1 MNQTSE
7 ENDTQ
12 EQELLDPLLEE
23 RKKQFKIFSLVG
35 DGFNEDLEP
44 ESEDD
49 SGASPV
55 KEEEGEAA
63 TEPGSSE
70 PASQPLEGEEGDSK
84 TEDADEPK
92 PPAVP
97 KVTIRK
103 KEQRLPDIQPFT
115 PEKKTVDPTTAFQ
128 EQQQQQPP
136 PAPAEPTDLM
146 DDEREEL
153 ELARFAEAEKP
164 GSYQSALDFILK
176 RREFIKQRIA
186 DEGRGYRPSQDPEY
200 REWVEENAPLKP
212 AQRKQLERRKI
223 QDELRKEFEQANQK
237 RDEALRREIEALRK
251 KPEIEKKSSQ
261 FRQAAESSLSTAFKE
276 VFPEI
281 DDADQAA
288 EAIRPIIAPVVDQYS
303 GVVES
308 FLELNGGIV
317 PFNQHDPTHNFISRF
332 IDEQA
337 RFFEAHGGTSLFRD
351 GRRFVRPDLISQ
363 VPKEQQHLYWTFSE
377 SDIVDVFAEKSRM
390 ETRRILE
397 NEKKKWE
404 KFQKIAPKRKKE
416 DGKRVP
422 SGERA
427 PLVSPPSSEDL
438 GPSAETSLSP
448 GASGGSE
455 QEASSPSFLSFLN
468 G

>member
-1 MNQTSE
+1 MKQTSE
-7 ENDTQ
+7 ENDIQ
-12 EQELLDPLLEE
+12 EQQLDPLLEE

-44 ESEDD
+44 EPEDP
-49 SGASPV
+49 GASSAQGTD
-55 KEEEGEAA
+55 EGSSV
-63 TEPGSSE
+63 EPGSSD
-70 PASQPLEGEEGDSK
+70 PSSQPLEGEEGAPK
-84 TEDADEPK
+84 KEDEGEPK
-92 PPAVP
+92 PSAAP

-115 PEKKTVDPTTAFQ
+115 PEKRAVEPAAALPG
-128 EQQQQQPP
+128 QQQPPP

-153 ELARFAEAEKP
+153 ELARFAENEKP
-164 GSYQSALDFILK
+164 GAYQSALDFILK
-176 RREFIKQRIA
+176 RREFVKLRMA

-200 REWVEENAPLKP
+200 REWLEENAPFKP

-251 KPEIEKKSSQ
+251 KPEIERKSSR

-276 VFPEI
+276 VFPEV
-281 DDADQAA
+281 DEAGQVA
-288 EAIRPIIAPVVDQYS
+288 EELRPIVAPVVEQYA

-308 FLELNGGIV
+308 FLELNGGIA
-317 PFNQHDPTHNFISRF
+317 PFNPSDPTHNFISRF

-337 RFFEAHGGTSLFRD
+337 RFFEANGGANLFRD

-363 VPKEQQHLYWTFSE
+363 VPKEQQHLYWTFTE
-377 SDIVDVFAEKSRM
+377 SDIVAVFAEKSRM
-390 ETRRILE
+390 EARRILE

-404 KFQKIAPKRKKE
+404 KFQKIAPKGKKE
-416 DGKRVP
+416 DGKRAP
-422 SGERA
+422 SGERTQSA
-427 PLVSPPSSEDL
+427 SRPPSEDL

-448 GASGGSE
+448 GAGGGS
-455 QEASSPSFLSFLN
+455 QQDAPPSSFLAFLN